1 MTLNVINL
9 SLLIEMQITIKCFVR
24 RIVMNNYVIFTD
36 SGCDTSTDILN
47 EWGIIKK
54 DLTVRFEG
62 SDKEYL
68 DSEIPVKEFY
78 QRMRDGEVAKT
89 SAINSETF
97 KVACR
102 PELEKGNDVLFV
114 AFSSGIST
122 TYNSGRLAVEELK
135 EEFPDRTL
143 YAVDSL
149 CASVG
154 NGLLLYMLSE
164 KKKEGA
170 TIDEAYQFLMDNRLS
185 ISHWFTVEDLK
196 YLKRGGRIS
205 AASAFV
211 GTVLNIKPVLH
222 VDEEGKLINMAKVR
236 GRKAALRALAD
247 KYTETAIDPAKGPVF
262 IGQTESMDDAKA
274 LGAMLKERHGVDVQ
288 LYSDVGPVIGA
299 HTGPGLVV
307 MCFPGKER

>member
-1 MTLNVINL
+1 M
-9 SLLIEMQITIKCFVR
+9 S
-24 RIVMNNYVIFTD
+24 NYVIFTG
-36 SGCDTSTDILN
+36 SGCDTSAEVLN

-54 DLTVRFEG
+54 DLTFRFEG
-62 SDKEYL
+62 VDKEYL
-68 DSEIPVKEFY
+68 DSEMPVKEFY

-97 KVACR
+97 KEAFKA
-102 PELEKGNDVLFV
+102 ELDKGNDVLFV
-114 AFSSGIST
+114 AFSSGISA
-122 TYNSGRLAVEELK
+122 TYNSGRIAVEELK
-135 EEFPDRTL
+135 EEYPDRKL

-170 TIDEAYQFLMDNRLS
+170 SIDEAYQFLMDNSMS
-185 ISHWFTVEDLK
+185 IAHWFTVEDLK

-222 VDEEGKLINMAKVR
+222 MDEEGKLINMAKVR
-236 GRKAALRALAD
+236 GRKAALKTLAD
-247 KYTETAIDPAKGPVF
+247 KYTETALNPENGLVF
-262 IGQTESMDDAKA
+262 IGQTDSMDDAKA
-274 LGAMLKERHGVDVQ
+274 LGAMLKERHGVDVK
-288 LYSDVGPVIGA
+288 LFSDVGPVIGA

-307 MCFPGKER
+307 MCFPAKER

>member
-1 MTLNVINL
+1 M
-9 SLLIEMQITIKCFVR
+9 S
-24 RIVMNNYVIFTD
+24 NYVIFTD
-36 SGCDTSTDILN
+36 SGCDTSAEVLN

-54 DLTVRFEG
+54 DLTFRFEG
-62 SDKEYL
+62 VDKEYL
-68 DSEIPVKEFY
+68 DSEMPVKEFY
-78 QRMRDGEVAKT
+78 QRMRDGEIAKT

-97 KVACR
+97 KEAFKA
-102 PELEKGNDVLFV
+102 ELDKRNDVLFV
-114 AFSSGIST
+114 AFSSGISA
-122 TYNSGRLAVEELK
+122 TYNSGRIAVEELK
-135 EEFPDRTL
+135 EEYPDRTL

-170 TIDEAYQFLMDNRLS
+170 SIDEAYQFLMDNRMS
-185 ISHWFTVEDLK
+185 IAHWFTVEDLK

-222 VDEEGKLINMAKVR
+222 MDEEGKLINMAKVR
-236 GRKAALRALAD
+236 GRKAALKTLAD
-247 KYTETAIDPAKGPVF
+247 KYTETALNPENGLVF
-262 IGQTESMDDAKA
+262 IGQTDSMDDAKA
-274 LGAMLKERHGVDVQ
+274 LAAMLKERHGVDVK
-288 LYSDVGPVIGA
+288 LFSDVGPVIGA

-307 MCFPGKER
+307 MCFPAKER

>member
-1 MTLNVINL
+1 M
-9 SLLIEMQITIKCFVR
+9 S
-24 RIVMNNYVIFTD
+24 NYVIFTD
-36 SGCDTSTDILN
+36 SGCDTSAEVLN

-54 DLTVRFEG
+54 DLTFRFEG
-62 SDKEYL
+62 VDKEYL
-68 DSEIPVKEFY
+68 DSEMPVKEFY
-78 QRMRDGEVAKT
+78 QRMRDGEIAKT

-97 KVACR
+97 KEAFKA
-102 PELEKGNDVLFV
+102 ELDKRNDVLFV
-114 AFSSGIST
+114 AFSSGISA
-122 TYNSGRLAVEELK
+122 TYNSGRIAVEELK
-135 EEFPDRTL
+135 EEYPDRTL

-170 TIDEAYQFLMDNRLS
+170 SIDEAYQFLMDNRMS
-185 ISHWFTVEDLK
+185 IAHWFTVEDLK

-222 VDEEGKLINMAKVR
+222 MDEEGKLINMAKVR
-236 GRKAALRALAD
+236 GRKAALKTLAD
-247 KYTETAIDPAKGPVF
+247 KYTETALNPENGLVF
-262 IGQTESMDDAKA
+262 IGQTDSMDDAKA
-274 LGAMLKERHGVDVQ
+274 LGAMLKERHGVDVK
-288 LYSDVGPVIGA
+288 LFSDVGPVIGA

-307 MCFPGKER
+307 MCFPAKER

>member
-1 MTLNVINL
+1 M
-9 SLLIEMQITIKCFVR
+9 S
-24 RIVMNNYVIFTD
+24 NYVIFTD
-36 SGCDTSTDILN
+36 SGCDTSAEVLN

-54 DLTVRFEG
+54 DLTFRFQG
-62 SDKEYL
+62 VDKQYL
-68 DSEIPVKEFY
+68 DSEMPVKEFY

-97 KVACR
+97 KEAFKA
-102 PELEKGNDVLFV
+102 ELDKGNDVLFV
-114 AFSSGIST
+114 AFSSGISA
-122 TYNSGRLAVEELK
+122 TYNSGRIAVEELK
-135 EEFPDRTL
+135 EEYPDRKL

-170 TIDEAYQFLMDNRLS
+170 SIDEAYQFLMDNRMS
-185 ISHWFTVEDLK
+185 IAHWFTVEDLK

-236 GRKAALRALAD
+236 GRKAALKTLAD
-247 KYTETAIDPAKGPVF
+247 KYTETALNPENGLVF
-262 IGQTESMDDAKA
+262 IGQTDSMDDAKA
-274 LGAMLKERHGVDVQ
+274 LGAMLKERHGVDVK
-288 LYSDVGPVIGA
+288 LFSDVGPVIGA

-307 MCFPGKER
+307 MCFPAKER

>member
-1 MTLNVINL
+1 MAD
-9 SLLIEMQITIKCFVR
+9 F
-24 RIVMNNYVIFTD
+24 VIFTD
-36 SGCDTSTDILN
+36 SGCDTSAEVLK
-47 EWGIIKK
+47 EWGIRKE
-54 DLTVRFEG
+54 DLTFRFEG
-62 SDKEYL
+62 VDKEYR
-68 DSEIPVKEFY
+68 DSEMPVKEFY
-78 QRMRDGEVAKT
+78 QRMKDGEVAKT

-97 KVACR
+97 KEAFR

-114 AFSSGIST
+114 AFSSGISA
-122 TYNSGRLAVEELK
+122 TYNSGRIAVEELK
-135 EEFPDRTL
+135 EEFPERKL

-154 NGLLLYMLSE
+154 SGLILYLLSQ
-164 KKKEGA
+164 KKNEGA
-170 TIDEAYQFLMDNRLS
+170 SVDEAYQFLMDNRMT
-185 ISHWFTVEDLK
+185 IAHWFTVEDLK

-236 GRKAALRALAD
+236 GRKAALKTLAD
-247 KYTETAIDPAKGPVF
+247 KYTETAINPKEGPLF
-262 IGQTESMDDAKA
+262 IGHTDSLEDAKA
-274 LGAMLKERHGVDVQ
+274 VGAMLKERHGVDVM

-307 MCFPGKER
+307 IAFPAKER

>member
-1 MTLNVINL
+1 MAD
-9 SLLIEMQITIKCFVR
+9 F
-24 RIVMNNYVIFTD
+24 VIFTD
-36 SGCDTSTDILN
+36 SGCDTSAEVLK
-47 EWGIIKK
+47 EWGIRKE
-54 DLTVRFEG
+54 DLTFRFEG
-62 SDKEYL
+62 VDKEYR
-68 DSEIPVKEFY
+68 DSEMPVKEFY
-78 QRMRDGEVAKT
+78 QRMKDGEVAKT

-97 KVACR
+97 KEAFR

-114 AFSSGIST
+114 AFSSGISA
-122 TYNSGRLAVEELK
+122 TYNSGRIAVEELK
-135 EEFPDRTL
+135 EEFPERTI

-154 NGLLLYMLSE
+154 SGLILYLLSQ
-164 KKKEGA
+164 KKKEGVS
-170 TIDEAYQFLMDNRLS
+170 IDEAYQFLMDNRMS
-185 ISHWFTVEDLK
+185 IAHWFTVEDLK

-236 GRKAALRALAD
+236 GRKAALKTLAD
-247 KYTETAIDPAKGPVF
+247 KYTETAINPEEGPLF
-262 IGQTESMDDAKA
+262 IGHTDSLEDAKA
-274 LGAMLKERHGVDVQ
+274 VGAMLKERHGVDVK

-307 MCFPGKER
+307 IAFPAKER

>member
-1 MTLNVINL
+1 MAD
-9 SLLIEMQITIKCFVR
+9 F
-24 RIVMNNYVIFTD
+24 VIFTD
-36 SGCDTSTDILN
+36 SGCDTSAEVLK
-47 EWGIIKK
+47 EWGIIKE
-54 DLTVRFEG
+54 DLTFRFEG
-62 SDKEYL
+62 VDKEYR
-68 DSEIPVKEFY
+68 DSEMPVKEFY
-78 QRMRDGEVAKT
+78 QRMKDGEVAKT

-97 KVACR
+97 KEAFK

-114 AFSSGIST
+114 AFSSGISA
-122 TYNSGRLAVEELK
+122 TYNSGRIAVEELK
-135 EEFPDRTL
+135 EEFPERKL

-154 NGLLLYMLSE
+154 SGLILYLLSQ

-170 TIDEAYQFLMDNRLS
+170 SIDEAYQFLMDNRMT
-185 ISHWFTVEDLK
+185 IAHWFTVEDLK

-236 GRKAALRALAD
+236 GRKAALKTLAD
-247 KYTETAIDPAKGPVF
+247 KYTETAINPKEGPLF
-262 IGQTESMDDAKA
+262 IGHTDSLEDAKA
-274 LGAMLKERHGVDVQ
+274 VGAMLKERHGVDVM

-307 MCFPGKER
+307 IAFPAKER